1 MTYKS
6 LFLFLAAFT
15 ASVSAYS
22 EERAAASPAK
32 KALQGKPKSAAKK
45 PLTNPK
51 PTANVKPA
59 PPADAVAKNEVNN
72 GKVVEKIIAIVNND
86 LVLLSDLNDFTNKI
100 KSNGLVDDAL
110 LEFYDRK
117 KLAESNETRIQFLV
131 DEKVIDTEV
140 SRQGIQAPIEKVE
153 GEIRNILNNRGVTR
167 EQLKET
173 LAKRGVKFSDY
184 QDFIKT
190 GIQRQSLIEREVS
203 SKIKISDD
211 DIATYYIQKNLSS
224 KPLVFEFTLSHIV
237 FLVPKDADQKAGM
250 AAAKAKAEALKAK
263 LAAGGNFEALASQ
276 YSEDPNFTQG
286 GQFGNFR
293 MGDLVPSVEKAVY
306 KLSPGETSDVVQMA
320 DGYHVFKVLKRSLVP
335 SNEFERRKNEIASI
349 LFKDAFQRQFR
360 VWLEALKRTSY
371 IKVNS

>member
-6 LFLFLAAFT
+6 LFLFLAALT

-32 KALQGKPKSAAKK
+32 KAIRGSPKSTPKK

-51 PTANVKPA
+51 PTANAKPA
-59 PPADAVAKNEVNN
+59 PETVAKSEVNN
-72 GKVVEKIIAIVNND
+72 GKVIEKIIAIVNND
-86 LVLLSDLNDFTNKI
+86 LVLLSDLNEFTSKI

-224 KPLVFEFTLSHIV
+224 KPLVFEFNLSHIV
-237 FLVPKDADQKAGM
+237 FLVPKDGDQKAGM
-250 AAAKAKAEALKAK
+250 AAAKVKAEALKAK